1 MTKADLV
8 TPVDLAR
15 RYTILQ
21 NALQPY
27 KHAVSDILMVSS
39 RTGGGLPKLRRVIQ
53 HVLQPTWRNNFAA
66 DETAGA
72 AEGAEPSSS
81 KISPRN
87 ARGRT
92 GTSRPIIGVTP
103 TTSDQPPRAGDRPI
117 RAGDRPIRAGDRP
130 IRAGD
135 RPIRAGDRPIRAGDR
150 PIRAGDRPIRAGDR
164 PIRPTRAGVSPP
176 RTRERAGRTAR
187 TGDRRDARPVSRGSR
202 VSNSEKQRGP
212 RHPKK

>member
-135 RPIRAGDRPIRAGDR
+135 RPIR
-150 PIRAGDRPIRAGDR
+150 
-164 PIRPTRAGVSPP
+164 PTRAGVSPP

>member
-150 PIRAGDRPIRAGDR
+150 PIR
-164 PIRPTRAGVSPP
+164 PTRAGVSPP